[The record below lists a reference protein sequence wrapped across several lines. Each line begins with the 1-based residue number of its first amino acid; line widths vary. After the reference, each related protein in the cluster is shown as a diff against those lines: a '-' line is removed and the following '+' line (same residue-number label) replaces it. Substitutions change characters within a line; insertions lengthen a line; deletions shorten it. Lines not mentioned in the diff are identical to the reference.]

1 MKVSTSLFFERA
13 SQQMI
18 RSQSRLTEVQMQL
31 ATGKRINNASE
42 APEQASTLQRL
53 RSIITQQESYRD
65 NLSTVTERL
74 EDQDA
79 SLRNVSNMLTRMR
92 ELGIQYSNG
101 TLSAEQRRI
110 AAIEVRGIR
119 DQLLS
124 LANSRDTNGLGL
136 FSGSRVEKNAF
147 DTEGIYRGDQTS
159 NDIPVGDARLV
170 SNRRTGSD
178 VFASIVRN
186 PDSEDEARAVGFF
199 QVIDDIASALDNNEE
214 AQVQRGISEVTQLH
228 QGISLALAD
237 IGSDLN
243 VVASQS
249 AVIDEQLIRF
259 KSLQSDMQDVDYS
272 EAVTRMQKE
281 MLSLE
286 AAQSSFAQISRL
298 SLFNYLGG

>member
-1 MKVSTSLFFERA
+1 
-13 SQQMI
+13 
-18 RSQSRLTEVQMQL
+18 
-31 ATGKRINNASE
+31 
-42 APEQASTLQRL
+42 
-53 RSIITQQESYRD
+53 
-65 NLSTVTERL
+65 
-74 EDQDA
+74 
-79 SLRNVSNMLTRMR
+79 
-92 ELGIQYSNG
+92 
-101 TLSAEQRRI
+101 
-110 AAIEVRGIR
+110 
-119 DQLLS
+119 
-124 LANSRDTNGLGL
+124 
-136 FSGSRVEKNAF
+136 
-147 DTEGIYRGDQTS
+147 
-159 NDIPVGDARLV
+159 
-170 SNRRTGSD
+170 
-178 VFASIVRN
+178 
-186 PDSEDEARAVGFF
+186 VGFF